1 MGSYLKIDGRETNS
15 KTYSGIL
22 IDTIRGFD
30 ISLKTQLP
38 RNKEVNNLF
47 TPERYEE
54 RDGEMLGRGNWKIKM
69 KGIALMVASLNEML
83 YDNELLVSLAIEN
96 NSYFFENLVK
106 EEEIEEKLKE
116 KVDDA
121 RECIEWCI
129 RYTSNILANMI
140 LFDKEEV
147 EAIWI

>member
-1 MGSYLKIDGRETNS
+1 MGSYLEIDGRETNS

-22 IDTIRGFD
+22 IDTIRGLD
-30 ISLKTQLP
+30 VSLKTQLP

-47 TPERYEE
+47 TPEKYEE
-54 RDGEMLGRGNWKIKM
+54 INGEMLGYSNWTIKM

-83 YDNELLVSLAIEN
+83 YEEELLVSLAIEN

-106 EEEIEEKLKE
+106 EEEREEKLKE
-116 KVDDA
+116 KVAEA

-147 EAIWI
+147 EAIWV